1 MEEINVKE
9 FGIYPTT
16 REPQLWLGCRAI
28 ITNKTFDVPFDRW
41 SESLRYK
48 VGADDFI
55 SWVNHIAI
63 PKIELCIKRGQKK
76 FCFSSDNGFFTCEA
90 DDRDSGGYLY
100 CGFYSTE
107 KYDEMIKV

>member
-48 VGADDFI
+48 AGADNFI

-76 FCFSSDNGFFTCEA
+76 FCFSSDVLKNDCN
-90 DDRDSGGYLY
+90 D
-100 CGFYSTE
+100 
-107 KYDEMIKV
+107 YDALEYVIEHNTNLFN

>member
-1 MEEINVKE
+1 MKE

-48 VGADDFI
+48 AGADDFI

-63 PKIELCIKRGQKK
+63 PKIELCIKRGQKN
-76 FCFSSDNGFFTCEA
+76 FVLALTT
-90 DDRDSGGYLY
+90 DSLPVKLTIEIVAAISIAV
-100 CGFYSTE
+100 FIAQKSMM
-107 KYDEMIKV
+107 K